1 MRYARLNPIA
11 LLAVLVTTTHASA
24 INIVFDYS
32 LDTNNFFN
40 TQAKRDVMD
49 AAAAVFEAFTD
60 QLAAITPGTV
70 YNQGTANQF
79 SDTWT
84 ASFTHPGT
92 GSSYTVNNLS
102 IAADTILVYAGGRNL
117 PGSTLGEGGPG
128 GFTANGIQS
137 FVDAVEGRGQA
148 GALAPVPYDF
158 GPWGGAIT
166 FDLFN
171 DWNFDLNTAP
181 ANNETDFFSV
191 AVHELAHLLGFG
203 TATSFDVLANGT
215 TFSGANATSVYGSNP
230 TLNFDQMH
238 WAPGTTSTLPGGGV
252 QETAM
257 DPDIADGAIKQFTL
271 LDFAALKDIGWEVPA
286 SIFNSL
292 DGDLNDDGFVG
303 ITDLNIV
310 LGNWNQYVSSGDPLM
325 GDPSGDGYVGIDDLN
340 TVLGNWNNGTPP
352 GQASLSVPEPVTV
365 LWFTAMLLVHPARAR
380 RAFGHTRCA

>member
-1 MRYARLNPIA
+1 MRVEMRYARLQ
-11 LLAVLVTTTHASA
+11 LLALVTLLAITGQASA

-40 TQAKRDVMD
+40 TQTKRDAMD
-49 AAAAVFEAFTD
+49 AAAAVFEVFTD

-70 YNQGTANQF
+70 YNPGTAQQF

-92 GSSYTVNNLS
+92 GSPHTINNLS
-102 IAADTILVYAGGRNL
+102 VAADTILVYAGGRNL
-117 PGSTLGEGGPG
+117 PGSTLGQGGPG
-128 GFTANGIQS
+128 GFDANGIQS

-148 GALAPVPYDF
+148 GALAAVPDDF

-166 FDLFN
+166 FDLYN
-171 DWNFDLNTAP
+171 DWHFDLNTAP

-215 TFSGANATSVYGSNP
+215 TFSGTNATSIYGSNP

-238 WAPGTTSTLPGGGV
+238 WAQGTTSTLPGGGA

-257 DPDIADGAIKQFTL
+257 DPDIADGTIKQFTL
-271 LDFAALKDIGWEVPA
+271 LDFAALKDIGWEVPTPL
-286 SIFNSL
+286 FNSL
-292 DGDLNDDGFVG
+292 EGDLNNDGFVG

-310 LGNWNQYVSSGDPLM
+310 LSNWNQSVASGNPLM

-340 TVLGNWNNGTPP
+340 TVLGNWNAGTPLT
-352 GQASLSVPEPVTV
+352 ANAVPEPAS
-365 LWFTAMLLVHPARAR
+365 LALLFPAALALAR
-380 RAFGHTRCA
+380 RKRPLPCIN